1 MAQRFVGQAMPAA
14 NPGWMRTRSTLGEW
28 PMEAFAHPDEY
39 LAWWRARRVQRAY
52 SRPPALAKQLV
63 HPLSDPETLR

>member
-1 MAQRFVGQAMPAA
+1 
-14 NPGWMRTRSTLGEW
+14 MRTLSTSSEW

-39 LAWWRARRVQRAY
+39 LAWQRARRVQLAY

-63 HPLSDPETLR
+63 HPPSDPETLR